1 MSGIPEF
8 KEFGGQRVFN
18 INKFLSGL
26 LHYCIKSRLI
36 YLTCISIFPPVKD
49 SKKIKIPKTLL

>member
-1 MSGIPEF
+1 MCGIPEV
-8 KEFGGQRVFN
+8 KEVGGQRVFN

-36 YLTCISIFPPVKD
+36 DLTCISIFPPVKYFKK
-49 SKKIKIPKTLL
+49 SKFQKY